1 MYRVLFLRINTASYD
16 TYVSKILAVPFHGG
30 RWWSGRGFQGARA
43 LDFSVAGAPVL
54 RCLASWICL
63 PGFPESVSTRFGIC
77 IRGRPPVF
85 QIMLISPG
93 ETRFRAPK
101 VSKIC
106 SRHAPD
112 LVTKSSRF
120 GHEIFQILIGRRA
133 RSATQISQILV
144 RRSGRPPDLRE
155 GVSPMQINLKQKL
168 PPVLVWHRI
177 IT

>member
-1 MYRVLFLRINTASYD
+1 MVGPGLSRCPGLGF
-16 TYVSKILAVPFHGG
+16 FGG
-30 RWWSGRGFQGARA
+30 RGTF
-43 LDFSVAGAPVL
+43 F

-63 PGFPESVSTRFGIC
+63 PGFPESVSMWFGIC
-77 IRGRPPVF
+77 NRGRLPVF
-85 QIMLISPG
+85 QILLISPG

-155 GVSPMQINLKQKL
+155 GVSPMQIN
-168 PPVLVWHRI
+168 
-177 IT
+177 